1 MYTSSKYL
9 IRRKVLK
16 VFGAD
21 FRVYDSH
28 EMENEILFS
37 HLKAFKLKEDIRL
50 FSDDSK
56 TDELITI
63 KARKIIDFSSAYDVV
78 DTKTGKKLG
87 ALKRKG
93 MKSIFRDEWLIMDEN
108 DNEIGKIKE
117 DSGGLAFLRR
127 FITALIP
134 QRFDIFIG
142 DTKVAEFKNNFNPF
156 VSKVEITF
164 LVKDNERFSRQF
176 GVATGVLICAIE
188 GKQG

>member
-16 VFGAD
+16 LFGAD

-28 EMENEILFS
+28 EMNNEILFS

-50 FSDDSK
+50 FSDDTK
-56 TDELITI
+56 TDELLTI

-78 DTKTGKKLG
+78 DTNSGKKLG

-93 MKSIFRDEWLIMDEN
+93 MKSLFRDSWLIMDAE
-108 DNEIGKIKE
+108 DNEIGKIEE

-127 FITALIP
+127 FLTALIP
-134 QRFDIFIG
+134 QRFDVFIEG
-142 DTKVAEFKNNFNPF
+142 TKVAEFKNNFNPF

-164 LVKDNERFSRQF
+164 LVKDNERFTRQF
-176 GVATGVLICAIE
+176 GIATGVLICAIE